1 MGAAGSPSLTKLSFR
16 RDVRLFLTLLV
27 GLLVVLI
34 VVLLVVLGRT
44 SSFAAESTTRHRLTT
59 LEASADALIPD
70 GSEDLQ
76 ASLIESRLVFIRSRY
91 GVEAASFR
99 SADGRVTTSGLPG
112 DLAPYER
119 RVRGGVLT
127 LYFDDTRLDTTRRSY
142 VLVGIICAVATI
154 AGAFLLAMYLPKITR
169 PVELMLDQARAIGEK
184 QSHED
189 DTEFVVDTF
198 RRSVAVLKSQEE
210 ELRRLHALQKS
221 RADDLERVTAA
232 LTRSLTSGFVAI
244 DRGGLLVDANAAA
257 REIAGL
263 TDASVQGRPIDDVF
277 GRNAFSNLLRD
288 ALAQRTALT
297 RTEAELV
304 FGDEKRL
311 IGLTTVPL
319 LNEEQ
324 QFLGMLALFT
334 DLTPI
339 RLLETRVREMQN
351 LADLG
356 EIAAGIAHEFRNSL
370 STILGYLRLSRKAA
384 VPPATV
390 DAIEKAER
398 EAAGLSAAVDSLL
411 SFAKPMKLD
420 AKRVDLLDLACS
432 VAERLRVASGI
443 DVRCDGDAAAIEGDP
458 VLLDRAVENVV
469 RNAVDSV
476 RRKGTGGAVA
486 VRVRA
491 QPSPA
496 VEVEDSG
503 VGVDPS
509 EVASFFLPFRSGNPG
524 GHGLGLSL
532 AKKIVLLHGGTI
544 RLTGER
550 GRGATAL
557 IEFPGV
563 IPSVSEGSGSA
574 GGTIPYRPSTQIPR

>member
-1 MGAAGSPSLTKLSFR
+1 MGAARSPSLTKLSFR

-34 VVLLVVLGRT
+34 VVLLLVLGRT
-44 SSFAAESTTRHRLTT
+44 SSFAAESTMRHRLMTA
-59 LEASADALIPD
+59 EAAADALVPQ
-70 GSEDLQ
+70 GSDELP
-76 ASLIESRLVFIRSRY
+76 AGLVESRLVQIRTRY
-91 GVEAASFR
+91 GVEAVSFR
-99 SADGRVTTSGLPG
+99 SVDGRVTTSGMTEG
-112 DLAPYER
+112 LAPAER
-119 RVRGGVLT
+119 RLRGGTLT
-127 LYFDDTRLDTTRRSY
+127 LYFDDTRLMATRRSY
-142 VLVGIICAVATI
+142 VLVGIICAAATI

-169 PVELMLDQARAIGEK
+169 PVELMLDQAREAGAK

-263 TDASVQGRPIDDVF
+263 SDASVQGQPIEQVF
-277 GRNAFSNLLRD
+277 GQNAFSTLLRD
-288 ALAQRTALT
+288 ALERRTALS
-297 RTEAELV
+297 RTEAHV
-304 FGDEKRL
+304 AFGEEKRL

-339 RLLETRVREMQN
+339 RQLETRVREMQN

-384 VPPATV
+384 AQPATI

-398 EAAGLSAAVDSLL
+398 EAAGLSAAVDGLL

-420 AKRVDLLDLACS
+420 AKPVDLFELACS
-432 VAERLRVASGI
+432 VAERLAVGSGV
-443 DVRCDGDAAAIEGDP
+443 DVHCEGQAAIIEGDP

-476 RRKGTGGAVA
+476 RRKGAGGAVD
-486 VRVRA
+486 VRVTA
-491 QPSPA
+491 HPVIA
-496 VEVEDSG
+496 IEVEDSG

-509 EVASFFLPFRSGNPG
+509 EVASFFLPFRSGTPG

-532 AKKIVLLHGGTI
+532 ARKIVLLHGGTI
-544 RLTGER
+544 RLTGEP
-550 GRGATAL
+550 GRGATAI
-557 IEFPGV
+557 IEFPGL
-563 IPSVSEGSGSA
+563 SSRA
-574 GGTIPYRPSTQIPR
+574 